1 MLLIKRLFIYDLSI
15 FLRSLV
21 NRLMTL
27 FARYE
32 EQDKRLIRAIKTIV
46 GSRPFNLEVYRL
58 ATRHISVA
66 KETNGIKESNER
78 LEFLG
83 DAILGSVVAE
93 YLFKKYPYKDE
104 GFLTDIRSRIVS
116 RESLNKLARKIGI
129 SSIIEY
135 DRNGRPSQFSNNF
148 SHKSIS
154 GDTLE
159 ALIGAVY
166 LDKGF
171 LVCKRFILRRL
182 IRPHFDLEQVVKSN
196 PNHKSRII
204 EWAQKNNKDIR
215 FETTCTDE
223 NAQIKE
229 FIAQVFIDNE
239 AVCFGSGYSKKK
251 AEQNA
256 SEKSCELLLDEN
268 D

>member
-1 MLLIKRLFIYDLSI
+1 MVVLLKRLFIYDLSI
-15 FLRSLV
+15 FFRSFV
-21 NRLMTL
+21 NGLFTL
-27 FARYE
+27 FIPYKE
-32 EQDKRLIRAIKTIV
+32 KDKRLIRAIKTIV
-46 GSRPFNLEVYRL
+46 GSRPFNLEIYRL
-58 ATRHISVA
+58 ATQHISVA

-93 YLFKKYPYKDE
+93 YLFNKYPFRDE

-116 RESLNKLARKIGI
+116 RESLNSLARKIGI
-129 SSIIEY
+129 TNIIEY
-135 DRNGRPSQFSNNF
+135 DRNGRAAAGSF
-148 SHKSIS
+148 SHKSIN

-171 LVCKRFILRRL
+171 WSCRKFILKRL
-182 IRPHFDLEQVVKSN
+182 ILPHFDLDEVVKSN

-204 EWAQKNNKDIR
+204 EWAQKNNKEIR
-215 FETTCTDE
+215 FETSCTDE

-229 FIAQVFIDNE
+229 FIAQVFIDDE
-239 AVCFGSGYSKKK
+239 PVCFGSGYSKKK

-256 SEKSCELLLDEN
+256 SEKSCELLLTGDE
-268 D
+268 